1 MFPPS
6 QVVPQIIVA
15 HTAWSNLIPSMSWKV
30 TFKMPGNCQR
40 SLYYQTQ
47 QFLNNENFKK
57 LPFWLFDLPKDSKSD
72 STIYFFCCV
81 CVCVF
86 NRVPLHLP
94 NSQWFFL
101 TASLVKNTCD
111 ATRSGE
117 FDAFLLGNLS
127 PRKIKHSHEWFWKNA
142 SINGWLPTL
151 VFKPIMFIDNSYRTG

>member
-47 QFLNNENFKK
+47 QYLNNENFIK
-57 LPFWLFDLPKDSKSD
+57 LPFWLLISLKIASLTLPSIS
-72 STIYFFCCV
+72 FAV
-81 CVCVF
+81 CACAF

-94 NSQWFFL
+94 NSQRFFL
-101 TASLVKNTCD
+101 TASLVKNTCVWCIFVGKSKPKKNQ
-111 ATRSGE
+111 TFTWVVLKKMLQSMVGYQRWC
-117 FDAFLLGNLS
+117 LGQS
-127 PRKIKHSHEWFWKNA
+127 CS
-142 SINGWLPTL
+142 
-151 VFKPIMFIDNSYRTG
+151 

>member
-81 CVCVF
+81 CVCMCVQQGPASPAQLSTVF
-86 NRVPLHLP
+86 SHSFPCEKHMWCHEVRRIWCIFVGKSKPKKNQTFTWVVLKKCL
-94 NSQWFFL
+94 NQW
-101 TASLVKNTCD
+101 LVTNI
-111 ATRSGE
+111 G
-117 FDAFLLGNLS
+117 
-127 PRKIKHSHEWFWKNA
+127 
-142 SINGWLPTL
+142 
-151 VFKPIMFIDNSYRTG
+151 V